1 MTDLQQIAE
10 RCQQGDREAFAL
22 LYTAMRE
29 PLRTLC
35 LSFVKNEAVA
45 DDLLHDAFLLI
56 FSKIGE
62 LKDTSCTEAWMKTV
76 MRRVALLYLR
86 KQHQQVPLSASP
98 ELTAFA
104 VENNAEPSLVLQ
116 DILAAVDDLPEGY
129 RRVFRMSVFEGMSH
143 QEIANLLHIEPHS
156 SSSQL
161 FHAKALLRRWLRP
174 LALLLLAI
182 VLPLSVYIWKQ
193 GDEKEISKIVETNK
207 QKLAAT
213 EKPNQEGGAKQE
225 TTAYS
230 FVRRVQTSSPSR
242 AIATPH
248 SDRSEN
254 FKSVACEFS
263 TETDTTTYVAPT
275 VSQDTTKAVPIPQ
288 PERPHRQI
296 PSAES
301 PRDVPPA
308 EMQRRTPTA
317 TTGGWNLAL
326 AYSGIKNS
334 KDMQLPYANA
344 ETNPAVYDS
353 IAHHHMPLTIGL
365 MLNRKLDRHWQVG
378 IGLRYQ
384 RMTSDMLSG
393 NTYVSLSQH
402 QKVQYLAIPVS
413 VSWCYPLGRRFSTY
427 LSASAAVNLPLR
439 STLESVYLMNGQPFD
454 PTTEHLHPGVQWS
467 TGLGLGLQYDLTHN
481 IGFFVEPILQYY
493 FRQSNDVK
501 TWNTEH
507 PLSFSLPLGLR
518 ITF

>member
-29 PLRTLC
+29 TLRTLC

-76 MRRVALLYLR
+76 TRRVALLYLR

-161 FHAKALLRRWLRP
+161 FHAKVLLRRWLRP
-174 LALLLLAI
+174 LALLLLA
-182 VLPLSVYIWKQ
+182 VALPLGMYIWKQ
-193 GDEKEISKIVETNK
+193 DNEKEISKTVETDK
-207 QKLAAT
+207 PVEMDKPKLATT
-213 EKPNQEGGAKQE
+213 EKPNQEGWAKQE
-225 TTAYS
+225 TTLRPKVEELLAEAD
-230 FVRRVQTSSPSR
+230 T
-242 AIATPH
+242 AT
-248 SDRSEN
+248 N
-254 FKSVACEFS
+254 
-263 TETDTTTYVAPT
+263 VAPT

-288 PERPHRQI
+288 HERPRRQV
-296 PSAES
+296 STAES
-301 PRDVPPA
+301 PREVPPA
-308 EMQRRTPTA
+308 DMQRRTPTA
-317 TTGGWNLAL
+317 TVDGWNLAL
-326 AYSGIKNS
+326 AYSGIRNS

-365 MLNRKLDRHWQVG
+365 MLNRKLDSHWQLG

-393 NTYVSLSQH
+393 NTYISLSQH

-413 VSWCYPLGRRFSTY
+413 VSWYYPLGRRFSTY

-439 STLESVYLMNGQPFD
+439 STLESVYLMNGKEID
-454 PTTEHLHPGVQWS
+454 PTTERLHPDVQWS
-467 TGLGLGLQYDLTHN
+467 MGLGLGLQYDLTPN
-481 IGFFVEPILQYY
+481 IGFFVEPSLQYY
-493 FRQSNDVK
+493 FKRSSDVK
-501 TWNTEH
+501 TWNTEY
-507 PLSFSLPLGLR
+507 PLSFTLPLGLR

>member
-56 FSKIGE
+56 FSKFGE

-76 MRRVALLYLR
+76 TRRVALLYLR
-86 KQHQQVPLSASP
+86 QQHQQVPLSASP
-98 ELTAFA
+98 ELTTFA

-143 QEIANLLHIEPHS
+143 QEIANVLHIEPHS

-161 FHAKALLRRWLRP
+161 FHAKVLLRRWLRP
-174 LALLLLAI
+174 LALLLLA
-182 VLPLSVYIWKQ
+182 VALPLSVYIWKQ
-193 GDEKEISKIVETNK
+193 NDEKEISKIVETDK

-213 EKPNQEGGAKQE
+213 EKPNQESEAKQE
-225 TTAYS
+225 TTAYP
-230 FVRRVQTSSPSR
+230 FVRCVRTSSSSC
-242 AIATPH
+242 A
-248 SDRSEN
+248 N
-254 FKSVACEFS
+254 FESVACEFS

-288 PERPHRQI
+288 HERPRRQV
-296 PSAES
+296 STAES
-301 PRDVPPA
+301 PREVPPA
-308 EMQRRTPTA
+308 DMQRRTPTA
-317 TTGGWNLAL
+317 TADGWNLAL
-326 AYSGIKNS
+326 AYSGIRNS

-365 MLNRKLDRHWQVG
+365 MLNRKLDSHWQLG

-393 NTYVSLSQH
+393 NTYISLSQH

-413 VSWCYPLGRRFSTY
+413 VSWYYPLGRRFSTY

-439 STLESVYLMNGQPFD
+439 STLESVYLMNGKEID
-454 PTTEHLHPGVQWS
+454 PTTERLHPDVQWS
-467 TGLGLGLQYDLTHN
+467 MGLGLGLQYDLTPN
-481 IGFFVEPILQYY
+481 IGFFVEPSLQYY
-493 FRQSNDVK
+493 FKRSSDVQ

>member
-1 MTDLQQIAE
+1 MGLQQIAE

-98 ELTAFA
+98 ELTTFA

-161 FHAKALLRRWLRP
+161 FHAKVLLRRWLRP
-174 LALLLLAI
+174 LALLLLA
-182 VLPLSVYIWKQ
+182 VALPLSVYIWKQ
-193 GDEKEISKIVETNK
+193 NDEKEISKTVETDK
-207 QKLAAT
+207 QKLATT
-213 EKPNQEGGAKQE
+213 EKTNQECLAKQE
-225 TTAYS
+225 TTLRPKVEELLAEAD
-230 FVRRVQTSSPSR
+230 T
-242 AIATPH
+242 AT
-248 SDRSEN
+248 N
-254 FKSVACEFS
+254 
-263 TETDTTTYVAPT
+263 VAPT

-288 PERPHRQI
+288 HERPRRQV
-296 PSAES
+296 STAES
-301 PRDVPPA
+301 PREVPPA
-308 EMQRRTPTA
+308 DMQRRTPTA
-317 TTGGWNLAL
+317 TADGWNLAL
-326 AYSGIKNS
+326 AYSGIRNS

-365 MLNRKLDRHWQVG
+365 MLNRKLDSHWQLG

-393 NTYVSLSQH
+393 NTYISLSQH

-413 VSWCYPLGRRFSTY
+413 VSWYYPLGRRFSTY

-439 STLESVYLMNGQPFD
+439 STLESVYLMNGKEID
-454 PTTEHLHPGVQWS
+454 PTTERLHPDVQWS
-467 TGLGLGLQYDLTHN
+467 MGLGLGLQYDLTPN
-481 IGFFVEPILQYY
+481 IGFFVEPSLQYY
-493 FRQSNDVK
+493 FKRSSDVK

>member
-1 MTDLQQIAE
+1 MMELQQIAE

-161 FHAKALLRRWLRP
+161 FHAKVLLRRWLRP
-174 LALLLLAI
+174 LALLLLA
-182 VLPLSVYIWKQ
+182 VALPLSVYIWKQ
-193 GDEKEISKIVETNK
+193 NDEKEISKTVETDK
-207 QKLAAT
+207 QKLATT
-213 EKPNQEGGAKQE
+213 EKTNQECLAKQE
-225 TTAYS
+225 TTLRPKVEELLAEAD
-230 FVRRVQTSSPSR
+230 T
-242 AIATPH
+242 AT
-248 SDRSEN
+248 N
-254 FKSVACEFS
+254 
-263 TETDTTTYVAPT
+263 VAPT

-288 PERPHRQI
+288 HERPRRQV
-296 PSAES
+296 STAES
-301 PRDVPPA
+301 PREVPPA
-308 EMQRRTPTA
+308 DMQRRTPTA
-317 TTGGWNLAL
+317 TADGWNLAL
-326 AYSGIKNS
+326 AYSGIRNS

-413 VSWCYPLGRRFSTY
+413 VSWYYPLGRRFSTY

-439 STLESVYLMNGQPFD
+439 STLESVYLMNGKEID
-454 PTTEHLHPGVQWS
+454 PTTERLHPDVQWS
-467 TGLGLGLQYDLTHN
+467 MGLGLGLQYDLTPN
-481 IGFFVEPILQYY
+481 IGFFVEPSLQYY
-493 FRQSNDVK
+493 FKRSSDVK

>member
-1 MTDLQQIAE
+1 MMGLQQIAE

-98 ELTAFA
+98 ELTTFA

-161 FHAKALLRRWLRP
+161 FHAKVLLRRWLRP
-174 LALLLLAI
+174 LALLLLA
-182 VLPLSVYIWKQ
+182 VALPLSVYIWKQ
-193 GDEKEISKIVETNK
+193 NDEKEISKTVETDK
-207 QKLAAT
+207 QKLATT
-213 EKPNQEGGAKQE
+213 EKTNQECLAKQE
-225 TTAYS
+225 TTLRPKVEELLAEAD
-230 FVRRVQTSSPSR
+230 T
-242 AIATPH
+242 AT
-248 SDRSEN
+248 N
-254 FKSVACEFS
+254 
-263 TETDTTTYVAPT
+263 VAPT

-288 PERPHRQI
+288 HERPRRQV
-296 PSAES
+296 STAES
-301 PRDVPPA
+301 PREVPPA

-326 AYSGIKNS
+326 AYSGFRNS
-334 KDMQLPYANA
+334 KDMQLPYANS

-365 MLNRKLDRHWQVG
+365 MLNRKLDSHWQLG

-393 NTYVSLSQH
+393 NTYISLSQH

-413 VSWCYPLGRRFSTY
+413 VSWYYLLGRRFSTY

-439 STLESVYLMNGQPFD
+439 STLESVYLMNGKEID
-454 PTTEHLHPGVQWS
+454 PTTEHIHPGVQWS
-467 TGLGLGLQYDLTHN
+467 TGLGLGLQYDLTPN
-481 IGFFVEPILQYY
+481 IGFFVEPSLQYY
-493 FRQSNDVK
+493 FKRSSDVK

>member
-10 RCQQGDREAFAL
+10 RCQQGDREAFAQ

-161 FHAKALLRRWLRP
+161 FHAKVLLRRWLRP
-174 LALLLLAI
+174 LALLLLA
-182 VLPLSVYIWKQ
+182 VALPLSVYIWKQ
-193 GDEKEISKIVETNK
+193 NDEKEISKTVETDK
-207 QKLAAT
+207 QKLATT
-213 EKPNQEGGAKQE
+213 EKTNQECLAKQE
-225 TTAYS
+225 TTLRPKVEELLAEAD
-230 FVRRVQTSSPSR
+230 T
-242 AIATPH
+242 AT
-248 SDRSEN
+248 N
-254 FKSVACEFS
+254 
-263 TETDTTTYVAPT
+263 VAPT

-288 PERPHRQI
+288 HERPRRQV
-296 PSAES
+296 STAES
-301 PRDVPPA
+301 PREVPPA
-308 EMQRRTPTA
+308 DMQRRTPTA
-317 TTGGWNLAL
+317 TADGWNLAL
-326 AYSGIKNS
+326 AYSGIRNS

-365 MLNRKLDRHWQVG
+365 MLNRKLDSHWQLG

-393 NTYVSLSQH
+393 NTYISLSQH

-413 VSWCYPLGRRFSTY
+413 VSWYYPLGRRFSTY

-439 STLESVYLMNGQPFD
+439 STLESVYLMNGKEID
-454 PTTEHLHPGVQWS
+454 PTTERLHPDVQWS
-467 TGLGLGLQYDLTHN
+467 MGLGLGLQYDLTPN
-481 IGFFVEPILQYY
+481 IGFFVEPSLQYY
-493 FRQSNDVK
+493 FKRSSDVK

>member
-35 LSFVKNEAVA
+35 LSFVKNETVA

-56 FSKIGE
+56 FSKIVE

-76 MRRVALLYLR
+76 TRRVALLYLR

-161 FHAKALLRRWLRP
+161 FHAKVLLRRWLRP

-182 VLPLSVYIWKQ
+182 ALPLGMYIWMQ
-193 GDEKEISKIVETNK
+193 DDEKEISKTVETDK
-207 QKLAAT
+207 QKLATT
-213 EKPNQEGGAKQE
+213 EKTNQESVAKQE
-225 TTAYS
+225 TTAYPL
-230 FVRRVQTSSPSR
+230 VRRVRISSPSR
-242 AIATPH
+242 AN
-248 SDRSEN
+248 SQ
-254 FKSVACEFS
+254 SVTCELLA
-263 TETDTTTYVAPT
+263 EADTTTYVAPI
-275 VSQDTTKAVPIPQ
+275 VSQDTTKTIPVPQ
-288 PERPHRQI
+288 SERPRRQV

-301 PRDVPPA
+301 PREVPLT
-308 EMQRRTPTA
+308 ENSA
-317 TTGGWNLAL
+317 TSTGWNLAL
-326 AYSGIKNS
+326 AYSGIRNS

-353 IAHHHMPLTIGL
+353 IADHHMPLTIGL

-413 VSWCYPLGRRFSTY
+413 VSWYYPLGRRFSTY

-439 STLESVYLMNGQPFD
+439 STLESVYLMNGKEID
-454 PTTEHLHPGVQWS
+454 PTTECLYPGVQWS
-467 TGLGLGLQYDLTHN
+467 TGLGLGLQYDLTPN
-481 IGFFVEPILQYY
+481 IGFFVEPSLQYY
-493 FRQSNDVK
+493 FKRSSDVK

>member
-29 PLRTLC
+29 TLRTLC

-76 MRRVALLYLR
+76 TRRVALLYLR

-161 FHAKALLRRWLRP
+161 FHAKVLLRRWLRP
-174 LALLLLAI
+174 LALLLLA
-182 VLPLSVYIWKQ
+182 VALPLGMYIWKQ
-193 GDEKEISKIVETNK
+193 DNEKEISKTVETDK
-207 QKLAAT
+207 PVEMDKPKLATT
-213 EKPNQEGGAKQE
+213 EKPNQEGWAKQE
-225 TTAYS
+225 TTLRPKVEELLAE
-230 FVRRVQTSSPSR
+230 
-242 AIATPH
+242 A
-248 SDRSEN
+248 
-254 FKSVACEFS
+254 
-263 TETDTTTYVAPT
+263 DTATYVAPT

-288 PERPHRQI
+288 HERPRRQV
-296 PSAES
+296 STADS
-301 PRDVPPA
+301 PREVPPA
-308 EMQRRTPTA
+308 DMQRRTPTA
-317 TTGGWNLAL
+317 TVDGWNLAL
-326 AYSGIKNS
+326 AYSGIRNS

-365 MLNRKLDRHWQVG
+365 MLNRKLDSHWQLG

-393 NTYVSLSQH
+393 NTYISLSQH

-413 VSWCYPLGRRFSTY
+413 VSWYYPLGRRFSTY

-439 STLESVYLMNGQPFD
+439 STLESVYLMNGKEID
-454 PTTEHLHPGVQWS
+454 PTTERLHPDVQWS
-467 TGLGLGLQYDLTHN
+467 MGLGLGLQYDLTPN
-481 IGFFVEPILQYY
+481 IGFFVEPSLQYY
-493 FRQSNDVK
+493 FKRSSDVK
-501 TWNTEH
+501 TWNTEY
-507 PLSFSLPLGLR
+507 PLSFTLPLGLR

>member
-161 FHAKALLRRWLRP
+161 FHAKVLLRRWLRP

-193 GDEKEISKIVETNK
+193 DGEKEISKIVETDK

-213 EKPNQEGGAKQE
+213 EKPNQESEAKQE
-225 TTAYS
+225 TTAYP
-230 FVRRVQTSSPSR
+230 FVRCVRTSSSSC
-242 AIATPH
+242 A
-248 SDRSEN
+248 N
-254 FKSVACEFS
+254 FESVACEFS

-275 VSQDTTKAVPIPQ
+275 VSQDTTKAVPVPQ
-288 PERPHRQI
+288 PERPRRQI

-326 AYSGIKNS
+326 AYSGIRNS

-344 ETNPAVYDS
+344 ETNPVVYDS

-402 QKVQYLAIPVS
+402 QKVQYLVIPVS
-413 VSWCYPLGRRFSTY
+413 VSWYYPIGCRFSTY
-427 LSASAAVNLPLR
+427 LSASTAVNLPLR
-439 STLESVYLMNGQPFD
+439 STLESVYLMNGQSFD

-467 TGLGLGLQYDLTHN
+467 TGLGLGLQYDLTPN
-481 IGFFVEPILQYY
+481 IGFFVEPSLQYY
-493 FRQSNDVK
+493 FKQSSDVK

-507 PLSFSLPLGLR
+507 PLSFNLPLGLR

>member
-1 MTDLQQIAE
+1 MGLQQIAE

-76 MRRVALLYLR
+76 TRRVALLYLR
-86 KQHQQVPLSASP
+86 QQHQQVPLSASP
-98 ELTAFA
+98 ELTTFA

-161 FHAKALLRRWLRP
+161 FHAKVLLRRWLRP
-174 LALLLLAI
+174 LALLLLA
-182 VLPLSVYIWKQ
+182 VALPLSVYIWKQ
-193 GDEKEISKIVETNK
+193 NDEKEISKTVETDK
-207 QKLAAT
+207 QKLATT
-213 EKPNQEGGAKQE
+213 EKTNQECLAKQE
-225 TTAYS
+225 TTLRPKVEELLAEAD
-230 FVRRVQTSSPSR
+230 T
-242 AIATPH
+242 AT
-248 SDRSEN
+248 N
-254 FKSVACEFS
+254 
-263 TETDTTTYVAPT
+263 VAPT

-288 PERPHRQI
+288 HERPRRQV
-296 PSAES
+296 STAES
-301 PRDVPPA
+301 PREVPPA
-308 EMQRRTPTA
+308 DMQRRTPTA

-326 AYSGIKNS
+326 AYSGFRNS
-334 KDMQLPYANA
+334 KDMQLPYANS

-393 NTYVSLSQH
+393 NTYISLSQH

-413 VSWCYPLGRRFSTY
+413 VSWYYPLGRRFSTY

-439 STLESVYLMNGQPFD
+439 STLESVYLMNGKEID
-454 PTTEHLHPGVQWS
+454 PTTERLHPDVQWS
-467 TGLGLGLQYDLTHN
+467 MGLGLGLQYDLTPN
-481 IGFFVEPILQYY
+481 IGFFVEPSLQYY
-493 FRQSNDVK
+493 FKRSSDVK

>member
-1 MTDLQQIAE
+1 MMELQQIAE

-62 LKDTSCTEAWMKTV
+62 LKDTSCTEAWMNTV
-76 MRRVALLYLR
+76 TRRVALLYLR
-86 KQHQQVPLSASP
+86 QQKQQGHLPLTEATTIAAPLAADRLMQS
-98 ELTAFA
+98 EILTAIDA
-104 VENNAEPSLVLQ
+104 
-116 DILAAVDDLPEGY
+116 LPEGY
-129 RRVFRMSVFEGMSH
+129 QRVFRMSVLEGMSH

-174 LALLLLAI
+174 LALLLLA
-182 VLPLSVYIWKQ
+182 VALPLGVYILKQ
-193 GDEKEISKIVETNK
+193 DDEKEISKTVETDK
-207 QKLAAT
+207 QKHAT
-213 EKPNQEGGAKQE
+213 MEKSNQEGLAKQE

-230 FVRRVQTSSPSR
+230 FVRRVRTSSPSR

-254 FKSVACEFS
+254 FESVACEFS
-263 TETDTTTYVAPT
+263 TETDTTTCVALT
-275 VSQDTTKAVPIPQ
+275 VSQDTTKAVPVLQ
-288 PERPHRQI
+288 PERPHRQV

-301 PRDVPPA
+301 PREVPLTENPA
-308 EMQRRTPTA
+308 TSN
-317 TTGGWNLAL
+317 GWNLAL
-326 AYSGIKNS
+326 AYSGIRNS

-344 ETNPAVYDS
+344 ETNPGVYDS

-402 QKVQYLAIPVS
+402 QKVQYLVIPVS
-413 VSWCYPLGRRFSTY
+413 VSWYYPIGCRFSTY

-439 STLESVYLMNGQPFD
+439 STLESVYLMNGQSFD

-467 TGLGLGLQYDLTHN
+467 TGLGLGLQYDLTPN
-481 IGFFVEPILQYY
+481 IGFFVEPSLQYY
-493 FRQSNDVK
+493 FKQSSDVK

>member
-10 RCQQGDREAFAL
+10 RCQQGDREAFAQ

-86 KQHQQVPLSASP
+86 QQHQQVPLSASP

-161 FHAKALLRRWLRP
+161 FHAKVLLRRWLRP
-174 LALLLLAI
+174 LALLLLA
-182 VLPLSVYIWKQ
+182 VALPLSVYIWKQ
-193 GDEKEISKIVETNK
+193 NDEKEISKTVETDK
-207 QKLAAT
+207 QKLATT
-213 EKPNQEGGAKQE
+213 EKTNQECLAKQE
-225 TTAYS
+225 TTLRPKVEELLAEAD
-230 FVRRVQTSSPSR
+230 T
-242 AIATPH
+242 AT
-248 SDRSEN
+248 N
-254 FKSVACEFS
+254 
-263 TETDTTTYVAPT
+263 VAPT

-288 PERPHRQI
+288 HERPRRQV
-296 PSAES
+296 STAES
-301 PRDVPPA
+301 PREVPPA
-308 EMQRRTPTA
+308 DMQRRTPTA
-317 TTGGWNLAL
+317 TADGWNLAL
-326 AYSGIKNS
+326 AYSGIRNS

-365 MLNRKLDRHWQVG
+365 MLNRKLDSHWQLG

-393 NTYVSLSQH
+393 NTYISLSQH

-413 VSWCYPLGRRFSTY
+413 VSWYYPLGRRFSTY

-439 STLESVYLMNGQPFD
+439 STLESVYLMNGKEID
-454 PTTEHLHPGVQWS
+454 PTTERLHPDVQWS
-467 TGLGLGLQYDLTHN
+467 TGLGLGLQYDLTPN
-481 IGFFVEPILQYY
+481 IGFFVEPSLQYY
-493 FRQSNDVK
+493 FKRSSDVK

>member
-1 MTDLQQIAE
+1 MMGLQQIAE

-76 MRRVALLYLR
+76 TRRVALLYLR
-86 KQHQQVPLSASP
+86 QQHQQVPLSASP
-98 ELTAFA
+98 ELTTFA

-161 FHAKALLRRWLRP
+161 FHAKVLLRRWLRP
-174 LALLLLAI
+174 LALLLLA
-182 VLPLSVYIWKQ
+182 VALPLSVYIWKQ
-193 GDEKEISKIVETNK
+193 NDEKEIIKTVETDK
-207 QKLAAT
+207 QKLATT
-213 EKPNQEGGAKQE
+213 EKTNQECLAKQE
-225 TTAYS
+225 TTLRPKVEELLAEAD
-230 FVRRVQTSSPSR
+230 T
-242 AIATPH
+242 AT
-248 SDRSEN
+248 N
-254 FKSVACEFS
+254 
-263 TETDTTTYVAPT
+263 VAPT

-288 PERPHRQI
+288 HERPRRQV
-296 PSAES
+296 STAES
-301 PRDVPPA
+301 PREVPPA
-308 EMQRRTPTA
+308 DMQRRTPTA
-317 TTGGWNLAL
+317 TADGWNLAL
-326 AYSGIKNS
+326 AYSGIRNS

-365 MLNRKLDRHWQVG
+365 MLNRKLDSHWQLG

-413 VSWCYPLGRRFSTY
+413 VSWYYPLGRRFSTY

-439 STLESVYLMNGQPFD
+439 STLESVYLMNGKEID
-454 PTTEHLHPGVQWS
+454 PTTERLHPDVQWS
-467 TGLGLGLQYDLTHN
+467 MGLGLGLQYDLTPN
-481 IGFFVEPILQYY
+481 IGFFVEPNLQYY
-493 FRQSNDVK
+493 FKRSSDVK

>member
-1 MTDLQQIAE
+1 MMGLQQIAE

-104 VENNAEPSLVLQ
+104 VENNAEPNLALQ
-116 DILAAVDDLPEGY
+116 DVLAAVDDLPEGY
-129 RRVFRMSVFEGMSH
+129 RRVFRLSVFEGMSH

-161 FHAKALLRRWLRP
+161 FHAKVLLRRWLRP
-174 LALLLLAI
+174 LALLLLA
-182 VLPLSVYIWKQ
+182 VALPLSVYIWKQ
-193 GDEKEISKIVETNK
+193 NDEKEISKTVETDK
-207 QKLAAT
+207 QKLATT
-213 EKPNQEGGAKQE
+213 EKTNQECLAKQE
-225 TTAYS
+225 TTLRPKVEELLAEAD
-230 FVRRVQTSSPSR
+230 T
-242 AIATPH
+242 AT
-248 SDRSEN
+248 N
-254 FKSVACEFS
+254 
-263 TETDTTTYVAPT
+263 VAPT

-288 PERPHRQI
+288 HERPRRQV
-296 PSAES
+296 STAES
-301 PRDVPPA
+301 PREVPPA
-308 EMQRRTPTA
+308 DMQRRTPTA
-317 TTGGWNLAL
+317 TADGWNLAL
-326 AYSGIKNS
+326 AYSGIRNS

-365 MLNRKLDRHWQVG
+365 MLNRKLDSHWQLG

-413 VSWCYPLGRRFSTY
+413 VSWYYSLGRRFSTY

-439 STLESVYLMNGQPFD
+439 STLESVYLMNGKEID
-454 PTTEHLHPGVQWS
+454 PTTEHIHPGVQWS
-467 TGLGLGLQYDLTHN
+467 TGLGLGLQYDLTPN
-481 IGFFVEPILQYY
+481 IGFFVEPSLQYY
-493 FRQSNDVK
+493 FKRSSDVK

>member
-1 MTDLQQIAE
+1 MMGLQQIAE

-104 VENNAEPSLVLQ
+104 VENNAEPNLALQ
-116 DILAAVDDLPEGY
+116 DVLAAVDDLPEGY

-161 FHAKALLRRWLRP
+161 FHAKVLLRRWLRP
-174 LALLLLAI
+174 LALLLLA
-182 VLPLSVYIWKQ
+182 VALPLSVYIWKQ
-193 GDEKEISKIVETNK
+193 NDEKEISKTVETDK
-207 QKLAAT
+207 QKLATT
-213 EKPNQEGGAKQE
+213 EKTNQECLAKQE
-225 TTAYS
+225 TTLRPKVEELLAEAD
-230 FVRRVQTSSPSR
+230 T
-242 AIATPH
+242 AT
-248 SDRSEN
+248 N
-254 FKSVACEFS
+254 
-263 TETDTTTYVAPT
+263 VAPT
-275 VSQDTTKAVPIPQ
+275 VSQDTTKAVLIPQ
-288 PERPHRQI
+288 HERPRRQV
-296 PSAES
+296 STAES
-301 PRDVPPA
+301 PREVPPA
-308 EMQRRTPTA
+308 DMQRRTPTA
-317 TTGGWNLAL
+317 TADGWNLAL
-326 AYSGIKNS
+326 AYSGIRNS

-353 IAHHHMPLTIGL
+353 IAHHNMPLTIGL
-365 MLNRKLDRHWQVG
+365 MLNRKLDSHWQLG

-413 VSWCYPLGRRFSTY
+413 VSWYYPLGRRFSTY

-439 STLESVYLMNGQPFD
+439 STLESVYLMNGKEID
-454 PTTEHLHPGVQWS
+454 PTTERLHPDVQWS
-467 TGLGLGLQYDLTHN
+467 MGLGLGLQYDLTPN
-481 IGFFVEPILQYY
+481 IGFFVEPSLQYY
-493 FRQSNDVK
+493 FKRSSDVK

>member
-76 MRRVALLYLR
+76 TRRVALLYLR

-98 ELTAFA
+98 ELTTFA

-161 FHAKALLRRWLRP
+161 FHAKVLLRRWLRP
-174 LALLLLAI
+174 LALLLLA
-182 VLPLSVYIWKQ
+182 VALPLSVYIWKQ
-193 GDEKEISKIVETNK
+193 NDEKEISKTVETDK
-207 QKLAAT
+207 QKLATT
-213 EKPNQEGGAKQE
+213 EKTNQECLAKQE
-225 TTAYS
+225 TTLRPKVEELLAEAD
-230 FVRRVQTSSPSR
+230 T
-242 AIATPH
+242 AT
-248 SDRSEN
+248 N
-254 FKSVACEFS
+254 
-263 TETDTTTYVAPT
+263 VAPT

-288 PERPHRQI
+288 HERPRRQV
-296 PSAES
+296 STAES
-301 PRDVPPA
+301 PREVPPA
-308 EMQRRTPTA
+308 DMQRRTPTA
-317 TTGGWNLAL
+317 TADGWNLAL
-326 AYSGIKNS
+326 AYSGIRNS

-365 MLNRKLDRHWQVG
+365 MLNRKLDSHWQLG

-393 NTYVSLSQH
+393 NTYISLSQH

-413 VSWCYPLGRRFSTY
+413 VSWYYPLGRRFSTY

-439 STLESVYLMNGQPFD
+439 STLESVYLMNGKEID
-454 PTTEHLHPGVQWS
+454 PTTERLHPDVQWS
-467 TGLGLGLQYDLTHN
+467 MGLGLGLQYDLTPN
-481 IGFFVEPILQYY
+481 IGFFVEPSLQYY
-493 FRQSNDVK
+493 FKRSSDVK

>member
-1 MTDLQQIAE
+1 MMGLQQIAE

-56 FSKIGE
+56 FSKFGE

-98 ELTAFA
+98 ELTTFA

-116 DILAAVDDLPEGY
+116 DVLAAVDDLPEGY

-161 FHAKALLRRWLRP
+161 FHAKVLLRRWLRP
-174 LALLLLAI
+174 LALLLLA
-182 VLPLSVYIWKQ
+182 VALPLSVYIWKQ
-193 GDEKEISKIVETNK
+193 NDEKEISKTVETDK
-207 QKLAAT
+207 QKLATT
-213 EKPNQEGGAKQE
+213 EKTNQECLAKQE
-225 TTAYS
+225 TTLRPKVEELLAEAD
-230 FVRRVQTSSPSR
+230 T
-242 AIATPH
+242 AT
-248 SDRSEN
+248 N
-254 FKSVACEFS
+254 
-263 TETDTTTYVAPT
+263 VAPT

-288 PERPHRQI
+288 HERPRRQV
-296 PSAES
+296 STAES
-301 PRDVPPA
+301 PREVPPA
-308 EMQRRTPTA
+308 DMQRRTPTA
-317 TTGGWNLAL
+317 TADGWNLAL
-326 AYSGIKNS
+326 AYSGIRNS

-365 MLNRKLDRHWQVG
+365 MLNRKLDSHWQLG

-393 NTYVSLSQH
+393 NTYISLSQH

-413 VSWCYPLGRRFSTY
+413 VSWYYPLGRRFSTY

-439 STLESVYLMNGQPFD
+439 STLESVYLMNGKEID
-454 PTTEHLHPGVQWS
+454 PTTERLHPDVQWS
-467 TGLGLGLQYDLTHN
+467 MGLGLGLQYDLTPN
-481 IGFFVEPILQYY
+481 IGFFVEPSLQYY
-493 FRQSNDVK
+493 FKRSSDVK

>member
-1 MTDLQQIAE
+1 MGLQQIAE
-10 RCQQGDREAFAL
+10 RCQQGDREAFAQ

-98 ELTAFA
+98 ELTTFA
-104 VENNAEPSLVLQ
+104 VENNAEPNLALQ
-116 DILAAVDDLPEGY
+116 DVLAAVDDLPEGY

-161 FHAKALLRRWLRP
+161 FHAKVLLRRWLRP
-174 LALLLLAI
+174 LALLLLA
-182 VLPLSVYIWKQ
+182 VALPLSVYIWKQ
-193 GDEKEISKIVETNK
+193 NDEKEISKTVETDK
-207 QKLAAT
+207 QKLATT
-213 EKPNQEGGAKQE
+213 EKTNQECLAKQE
-225 TTAYS
+225 TTLRPKVEELLAEAD
-230 FVRRVQTSSPSR
+230 T
-242 AIATPH
+242 AT
-248 SDRSEN
+248 N
-254 FKSVACEFS
+254 
-263 TETDTTTYVAPT
+263 VAPT

-288 PERPHRQI
+288 HERPRRQV
-296 PSAES
+296 STAES
-301 PRDVPPA
+301 PREVPPA
-308 EMQRRTPTA
+308 DMQRRTPTA
-317 TTGGWNLAL
+317 TADGWNLAL
-326 AYSGIKNS
+326 AYSGIRNS

-365 MLNRKLDRHWQVG
+365 MLNRKLDSHWQLG

-393 NTYVSLSQH
+393 NTYISLSQH

-413 VSWCYPLGRRFSTY
+413 VSWYYPLGRRFSTY

-439 STLESVYLMNGQPFD
+439 STLESVYLMNGKEID
-454 PTTEHLHPGVQWS
+454 PTTERLHPDVQWS
-467 TGLGLGLQYDLTHN
+467 MGLGLGLQYDLTPN
-481 IGFFVEPILQYY
+481 IGFFVEPSLQYY
-493 FRQSNDVK
+493 FKRSSDVK

>member
-1 MTDLQQIAE
+1 MMGLQQIAE
-10 RCQQGDREAFAL
+10 RCQQGDREAFAQ

-98 ELTAFA
+98 ELTTFA
-104 VENNAEPSLVLQ
+104 VENNAEPNLALQ
-116 DILAAVDDLPEGY
+116 DVLAAVDDLPEGY

-161 FHAKALLRRWLRP
+161 FHAKVLLRRWLRP
-174 LALLLLAI
+174 LALLLLA
-182 VLPLSVYIWKQ
+182 VALPLSVYIWKQ
-193 GDEKEISKIVETNK
+193 NDEKEISKTVETDK
-207 QKLAAT
+207 QKLATT
-213 EKPNQEGGAKQE
+213 EKTNQECLAKQE
-225 TTAYS
+225 TTLRPKVEELLAEAD
-230 FVRRVQTSSPSR
+230 T
-242 AIATPH
+242 AT
-248 SDRSEN
+248 N
-254 FKSVACEFS
+254 
-263 TETDTTTYVAPT
+263 VAPT

-288 PERPHRQI
+288 HERPRRQV
-296 PSAES
+296 STAES
-301 PRDVPPA
+301 PREVPPA
-308 EMQRRTPTA
+308 DMQRRTPTA
-317 TTGGWNLAL
+317 TADGWNLAL
-326 AYSGIKNS
+326 AYSGIRNS

-365 MLNRKLDRHWQVG
+365 MLNRKLDSHWQLG

-393 NTYVSLSQH
+393 NTYISLSQH

-413 VSWCYPLGRRFSTY
+413 VSWYYPLGRRFSTY

-439 STLESVYLMNGQPFD
+439 STLESVYLMNGKEID
-454 PTTEHLHPGVQWS
+454 PTTERLHPDVQWS
-467 TGLGLGLQYDLTHN
+467 MGLGLGLQYDLTPN
-481 IGFFVEPILQYY
+481 IGFFVEPSLQYY
-493 FRQSNDVK
+493 FKRSSDVK

>member
-1 MTDLQQIAE
+1 MGLQQIAE

-161 FHAKALLRRWLRP
+161 FHAKVLLRRWLRP
-174 LALLLLAI
+174 LALLLLA
-182 VLPLSVYIWKQ
+182 VALPLSVYIWKQ
-193 GDEKEISKIVETNK
+193 NDEKEISKTVETDK
-207 QKLAAT
+207 QKLATT
-213 EKPNQEGGAKQE
+213 EKTNQECLAKQE
-225 TTAYS
+225 TTLRPKVEELLAEAD
-230 FVRRVQTSSPSR
+230 T
-242 AIATPH
+242 AT
-248 SDRSEN
+248 N
-254 FKSVACEFS
+254 
-263 TETDTTTYVAPT
+263 VAPT

-288 PERPHRQI
+288 HERPRRQV
-296 PSAES
+296 STAES
-301 PRDVPPA
+301 PREVPPA
-308 EMQRRTPTA
+308 DMQRRTPTA
-317 TTGGWNLAL
+317 TADGWNLAL
-326 AYSGIKNS
+326 AYSGIRNS

-365 MLNRKLDRHWQVG
+365 MLNRKLDSHWQLG

-393 NTYVSLSQH
+393 NTYISLSQH

-413 VSWCYPLGRRFSTY
+413 VSWYYPLGHRFNTY

-439 STLESVYLMNGQPFD
+439 STLESVYLMNGKEID
-454 PTTEHLHPGVQWS
+454 PTTERLHPDVQWS
-467 TGLGLGLQYDLTHN
+467 MGLGLGLQYDLTPN
-481 IGFFVEPILQYY
+481 IGFFVEPSLQYY
-493 FRQSNDVK
+493 FKWSSDVK

>member
-1 MTDLQQIAE
+1 MGLQQIAE

-98 ELTAFA
+98 ELTTFA

-161 FHAKALLRRWLRP
+161 FHAKVLLRRWLRP
-174 LALLLLAI
+174 LALLLLA
-182 VLPLSVYIWKQ
+182 VALPLSVYIWKQ
-193 GDEKEISKIVETNK
+193 NDEKEISKTVETDK
-207 QKLAAT
+207 QKLATT
-213 EKPNQEGGAKQE
+213 EKTNQECLAKQE
-225 TTAYS
+225 TTLRPKVEELLAEAD
-230 FVRRVQTSSPSR
+230 T
-242 AIATPH
+242 AT
-248 SDRSEN
+248 N
-254 FKSVACEFS
+254 
-263 TETDTTTYVAPT
+263 VAPT

-288 PERPHRQI
+288 HERPRRQV
-296 PSAES
+296 STAES
-301 PRDVPPA
+301 PREVPPA
-308 EMQRRTPTA
+308 DMQRRTPTA
-317 TTGGWNLAL
+317 TADGWNLAL
-326 AYSGIKNS
+326 AYSGIRNS

-365 MLNRKLDRHWQVG
+365 MLNRKLDSHWQLG

-393 NTYVSLSQH
+393 NTYISLSQH

-413 VSWCYPLGRRFSTY
+413 VSWYYSLGRRFSTY

-439 STLESVYLMNGQPFD
+439 STLESVYLMNGKEID
-454 PTTEHLHPGVQWS
+454 PTTEHIHPGVQWS
-467 TGLGLGLQYDLTHN
+467 TGLGLGLQYDLTPN
-481 IGFFVEPILQYY
+481 IGFFVEPSLQYY
-493 FRQSNDVK
+493 FKRSSDVK

>member
-1 MTDLQQIAE
+1 MMGLQQIAE

-56 FSKIGE
+56 FSKFGE

-76 MRRVALLYLR
+76 TRRVALLYLR
-86 KQHQQVPLSASP
+86 QQHQQVPLSASP
-98 ELTAFA
+98 ELTTFA

-161 FHAKALLRRWLRP
+161 FHAKVLLRRWLRP
-174 LALLLLAI
+174 LALLLLA
-182 VLPLSVYIWKQ
+182 VALPLSVYIWKQ
-193 GDEKEISKIVETNK
+193 NDEKEISKTVETDK
-207 QKLAAT
+207 QKLATT
-213 EKPNQEGGAKQE
+213 EKTNQECLAKQE
-225 TTAYS
+225 TTLRPKVEELLAEAD
-230 FVRRVQTSSPSR
+230 T
-242 AIATPH
+242 AT
-248 SDRSEN
+248 N
-254 FKSVACEFS
+254 
-263 TETDTTTYVAPT
+263 VAPT

-288 PERPHRQI
+288 HERPRRQV
-296 PSAES
+296 STAES
-301 PRDVPPA
+301 PREVPPA
-308 EMQRRTPTA
+308 DMQRRTPTA
-317 TTGGWNLAL
+317 TADGWNLAL
-326 AYSGIKNS
+326 AYSGIRNS

-365 MLNRKLDRHWQVG
+365 MLNRKLDSHWQLG

-393 NTYVSLSQH
+393 NTYISLSQH

-413 VSWCYPLGRRFSTY
+413 VSWYYPLGRRFSTY

-439 STLESVYLMNGQPFD
+439 STLESVYLMNGKEID
-454 PTTEHLHPGVQWS
+454 PTTERLHPDVQWS
-467 TGLGLGLQYDLTHN
+467 MGLGLGLQYDLTPN
-481 IGFFVEPILQYY
+481 IGFFVEPSLQYY
-493 FRQSNDVK
+493 FKRSSDVK

>member
-29 PLRTLC
+29 SLRAIC
-35 LSFVKNEAVA
+35 KSYVQDEAVT

-62 LKDTSCTEAWMKTV
+62 LKDTTRAEAWMKIV

-86 KQHQQVPLSASP
+86 QQKQQGHLPLTEATTIAAPLAADRLMQS
-98 ELTAFA
+98 EILTAIDA
-104 VENNAEPSLVLQ
+104 
-116 DILAAVDDLPEGY
+116 LPEGY
-129 RRVFRMSVFEGMSH
+129 QRVFRMSVLEGMSH
-143 QEIANLLHIEPHS
+143 QEIAYLLHIEPHS

-326 AYSGIKNS
+326 AYSGIRNS

>member
-29 PLRTLC
+29 PLRILC

-56 FSKIGE
+56 FSKFGE

-76 MRRVALLYLR
+76 TRRVALLYLR
-86 KQHQQVPLSASP
+86 QQHQQVPLSASP

-104 VENNAEPSLVLQ
+104 VENNAEPNLALQ
-116 DILAAVDDLPEGY
+116 DVLAAVDDLPEGY

-161 FHAKALLRRWLRP
+161 FHAKVLLRRWLRP
-174 LALLLLAI
+174 LALLLLA
-182 VLPLSVYIWKQ
+182 VALPLSVYIWKQ
-193 GDEKEISKIVETNK
+193 NDEKEISKTVETDK
-207 QKLAAT
+207 QKLATT
-213 EKPNQEGGAKQE
+213 EKTNQECLAKQE
-225 TTAYS
+225 TTLRPKVEELLAEAD
-230 FVRRVQTSSPSR
+230 T
-242 AIATPH
+242 AT
-248 SDRSEN
+248 N
-254 FKSVACEFS
+254 
-263 TETDTTTYVAPT
+263 VAPT

-288 PERPHRQI
+288 HERPRRQV
-296 PSAES
+296 STAES
-301 PRDVPPA
+301 PREVPPA
-308 EMQRRTPTA
+308 DMQRRTPTA
-317 TTGGWNLAL
+317 TADGWNLAL
-326 AYSGIKNS
+326 AYSGIRNS

-365 MLNRKLDRHWQVG
+365 MLNRKLDSHWQLG

-393 NTYVSLSQH
+393 NTYISLSQH

-413 VSWCYPLGRRFSTY
+413 VSWYYPLGRRFSTY

-439 STLESVYLMNGQPFD
+439 STLESVYLMNGQSFD

-467 TGLGLGLQYDLTHN
+467 TGLGLGLQYDLTPN
-481 IGFFVEPILQYY
+481 IGFFVEPSLQYY
-493 FRQSNDVK
+493 FKQSSDVK

>member
-1 MTDLQQIAE
+1 MMGLQQIAE

-56 FSKIGE
+56 FSKFGE

-76 MRRVALLYLR
+76 TRRVALLYLR
-86 KQHQQVPLSASP
+86 QQHQQVPLSASP
-98 ELTAFA
+98 ELTTFA
-104 VENNAEPSLVLQ
+104 VENNAEPNLALQ
-116 DILAAVDDLPEGY
+116 DVLAAVNDLPEGY

-161 FHAKALLRRWLRP
+161 FHAKVLLRRWLRP
-174 LALLLLAI
+174 LALLLLA
-182 VLPLSVYIWKQ
+182 VALPLSVYIWKQ
-193 GDEKEISKIVETNK
+193 NDEKEISKTVETDK
-207 QKLAAT
+207 QKLATT
-213 EKPNQEGGAKQE
+213 EKTNQECLAKQE
-225 TTAYS
+225 TTLRPKVEELLAEAD
-230 FVRRVQTSSPSR
+230 T
-242 AIATPH
+242 AT
-248 SDRSEN
+248 N
-254 FKSVACEFS
+254 
-263 TETDTTTYVAPT
+263 VAPT

-288 PERPHRQI
+288 HERPRRQV
-296 PSAES
+296 STAES
-301 PRDVPPA
+301 PREVPPA
-308 EMQRRTPTA
+308 DMQRRTPTA
-317 TTGGWNLAL
+317 TADGWNLAL
-326 AYSGIKNS
+326 AYSGIRNS

-365 MLNRKLDRHWQVG
+365 MLNRKLDSHWQLG

-393 NTYVSLSQH
+393 NTYISLSQH

-413 VSWCYPLGRRFSTY
+413 VSWYYPLGRRFSTY

-439 STLESVYLMNGQPFD
+439 STLESVYLMNGKEID
-454 PTTEHLHPGVQWS
+454 PTTERLHPDVQWS
-467 TGLGLGLQYDLTHN
+467 MGLGLGLQYDLTPN
-481 IGFFVEPILQYY
+481 IGFFVEPSLQYY
-493 FRQSNDVK
+493 FKRSSDVK

>member
-1 MTDLQQIAE
+1 MMGLQQIAE

-104 VENNAEPSLVLQ
+104 VENNAEPNLALQ
-116 DILAAVDDLPEGY
+116 DVLAAVDDLPEGY

-288 PERPHRQI
+288 HERPRRQV
-296 PSAES
+296 STAES
-301 PRDVPPA
+301 PREVPPA
-308 EMQRRTPTA
+308 DMQRRTPTA
-317 TTGGWNLAL
+317 TADGWNLAL
-326 AYSGIKNS
+326 AYSGIRNS

-365 MLNRKLDRHWQVG
+365 MLNRKLDSHWQLG

-413 VSWCYPLGRRFSTY
+413 VSWYYPLGRRFSTY

-439 STLESVYLMNGQPFD
+439 STLESVYLMNGKEID
-454 PTTEHLHPGVQWS
+454 PTTEHIHPGVQWS
-467 TGLGLGLQYDLTHN
+467 TGLGLGLQYDLTPN
-481 IGFFVEPILQYY
+481 IGFFVEPSLQYY
-493 FRQSNDVK
+493 FKRSSDVK

>member
-76 MRRVALLYLR
+76 TRRVALLYLR

-161 FHAKALLRRWLRP
+161 FHAKVLLRRWLRP
-174 LALLLLAI
+174 LALLLLA
-182 VLPLSVYIWKQ
+182 VALPLSVYIWKQ
-193 GDEKEISKIVETNK
+193 NDEKEISKIVETDK

-213 EKPNQEGGAKQE
+213 EKPNQESGAKQE
-225 TTAYS
+225 TTAYP
-230 FVRRVQTSSPSR
+230 FVRCVRTSSSSC
-242 AIATPH
+242 A
-248 SDRSEN
+248 N
-254 FKSVACEFS
+254 FESVACEFS

-275 VSQDTTKAVPIPQ
+275 VSQDTTKAVPVPQ
-288 PERPHRQI
+288 PERPRRQI

-326 AYSGIKNS
+326 AYSGIRNS

-344 ETNPAVYDS
+344 ETNPVVYDS

-402 QKVQYLAIPVS
+402 QKVQYLVIPVS
-413 VSWCYPLGRRFSTY
+413 VSWYYPIGCRFSTY
-427 LSASAAVNLPLR
+427 LSASTAVNLPLR
-439 STLESVYLMNGQPFD
+439 STLERVYLMNGQSFD

-467 TGLGLGLQYDLTHN
+467 TGLGLGLQYDLTPN
-481 IGFFVEPILQYY
+481 IGFFVEPSLQYY
-493 FRQSNDVK
+493 FKQSSDVK

>member
-1 MTDLQQIAE
+1 MMGLQQIAE

-56 FSKIGE
+56 FSKFGE

-76 MRRVALLYLR
+76 TRRVALLYLR
-86 KQHQQVPLSASP
+86 QQHQQVPLSASP
-98 ELTAFA
+98 ELTTFA

-116 DILAAVDDLPEGY
+116 DILAAVNDLPEGY

-161 FHAKALLRRWLRP
+161 FHAKVLLRRWLRP
-174 LALLLLAI
+174 LALLLLA
-182 VLPLSVYIWKQ
+182 VALPLSVYIWKQ
-193 GDEKEISKIVETNK
+193 NDEKEISKTVETDK
-207 QKLAAT
+207 QKLATT
-213 EKPNQEGGAKQE
+213 EKTNQECLAKQE
-225 TTAYS
+225 TTLRPKVEELLAEAD
-230 FVRRVQTSSPSR
+230 T
-242 AIATPH
+242 AT
-248 SDRSEN
+248 N
-254 FKSVACEFS
+254 
-263 TETDTTTYVAPT
+263 VAPT

-288 PERPHRQI
+288 HERPRRQV
-296 PSAES
+296 STAES
-301 PRDVPPA
+301 PREVPPA
-308 EMQRRTPTA
+308 DMQRRTPTA
-317 TTGGWNLAL
+317 TADGWNLAL
-326 AYSGIKNS
+326 AYSGIRNS

-365 MLNRKLDRHWQVG
+365 MLNRKLDSHWQLG

-393 NTYVSLSQH
+393 NTYISLSQH

-413 VSWCYPLGRRFSTY
+413 VSWYYPLGRRFSTY

-439 STLESVYLMNGQPFD
+439 STLESVYLMNGKEID
-454 PTTEHLHPGVQWS
+454 PTTERLHPDVQWS
-467 TGLGLGLQYDLTHN
+467 MGLGLGLQYDLTPN
-481 IGFFVEPILQYY
+481 IGFFVEPSLQYY
-493 FRQSNDVK
+493 FKRSSDVK

>member
-76 MRRVALLYLR
+76 TRRVALLYLR
-86 KQHQQVPLSASP
+86 QQKQQGHLPLTEATTIAAPLAADRLMQS
-98 ELTAFA
+98 EILTAIDA
-104 VENNAEPSLVLQ
+104 
-116 DILAAVDDLPEGY
+116 LPEGY
-129 RRVFRMSVFEGMSH
+129 QRVFRMSVLEGMSH

-174 LALLLLAI
+174 LALLLLA
-182 VLPLSVYIWKQ
+182 VALPLGVYILKQ
-193 GDEKEISKIVETNK
+193 DDEKEISKIVETDK

-213 EKPNQEGGAKQE
+213 EKPNQESGAKQE

-230 FVRRVQTSSPSR
+230 FVRRVRTSSPSR

-254 FKSVACEFS
+254 FESVACEFS
-263 TETDTTTYVAPT
+263 TETDTTTCVALT
-275 VSQDTTKAVPIPQ
+275 VSQDTTKAVPVLQ
-288 PERPHRQI
+288 PERPHRQV

-301 PRDVPPA
+301 PREVPLTENPA
-308 EMQRRTPTA
+308 TSN
-317 TTGGWNLAL
+317 GWNLAL
-326 AYSGIKNS
+326 AYSGIRNS

-344 ETNPAVYDS
+344 ETNPGVYDS

-402 QKVQYLAIPVS
+402 QKVQYLVIPVS
-413 VSWCYPLGRRFSTY
+413 VSWYYPIGCRFSTY
-427 LSASAAVNLPLR
+427 LSASTAVNLPLR
-439 STLESVYLMNGQPFD
+439 STLESVYLMNGQSFD

-467 TGLGLGLQYDLTHN
+467 TGLGLGLQYDLTPN
-481 IGFFVEPILQYY
+481 IGFFVEPSLQYY
-493 FRQSNDVK
+493 FKQSSDVK

>member
-1 MTDLQQIAE
+1 MGLQQIAE

-29 PLRTLC
+29 PLRILC

-56 FSKIGE
+56 FSKFGE

-76 MRRVALLYLR
+76 TRRVALLYLR
-86 KQHQQVPLSASP
+86 QQHQQVPLSASP

-104 VENNAEPSLVLQ
+104 VENNAEPNLALQ
-116 DILAAVDDLPEGY
+116 DVLAAVDDLPEGY

-161 FHAKALLRRWLRP
+161 FHAKSLLRRWLRP
-174 LALLLLAI
+174 LALLLLA
-182 VLPLSVYIWKQ
+182 VALPLSVYIWKQ
-193 GDEKEISKIVETNK
+193 NDEKEISKTVETDK
-207 QKLAAT
+207 QKLATT
-213 EKPNQEGGAKQE
+213 EKTNQECLAKQE
-225 TTAYS
+225 TTLRPKVEELLAEAD
-230 FVRRVQTSSPSR
+230 T
-242 AIATPH
+242 AT
-248 SDRSEN
+248 N
-254 FKSVACEFS
+254 
-263 TETDTTTYVAPT
+263 VAPT

-288 PERPHRQI
+288 HERPRRQV
-296 PSAES
+296 STAES
-301 PRDVPPA
+301 PREVPPA
-308 EMQRRTPTA
+308 DMQRRTPTA
-317 TTGGWNLAL
+317 TADGWNLAL
-326 AYSGIKNS
+326 AYSGIRNS

-365 MLNRKLDRHWQVG
+365 MLNRKLDSHWQLG

-393 NTYVSLSQH
+393 NTYISLSQH

-413 VSWCYPLGRRFSTY
+413 VSWYYPLGRRFSTY

-439 STLESVYLMNGQPFD
+439 STLESVYLMNGKEID
-454 PTTEHLHPGVQWS
+454 PTTERLHPDVQWS
-467 TGLGLGLQYDLTHN
+467 MGLGLGLQYDLTPN
-481 IGFFVEPILQYY
+481 IGFFVEPSLQYY
-493 FRQSNDVK
+493 FKRSSDVK

>member
-1 MTDLQQIAE
+1 MELQQIAE

-56 FSKIGE
+56 FSKFGE

-76 MRRVALLYLR
+76 TRRVALLYLR
-86 KQHQQVPLSASP
+86 QQHQQVPLSASP
-98 ELTAFA
+98 ELTTFA

-161 FHAKALLRRWLRP
+161 FHAKVLLRRWLRP
-174 LALLLLAI
+174 LALLLLA
-182 VLPLSVYIWKQ
+182 VALPLSVYIWKQ
-193 GDEKEISKIVETNK
+193 NDEKEISKTVETDK
-207 QKLAAT
+207 QKLATT
-213 EKPNQEGGAKQE
+213 EKTNQECLAKQE
-225 TTAYS
+225 TTLRPKVEELLAEAD
-230 FVRRVQTSSPSR
+230 T
-242 AIATPH
+242 AT
-248 SDRSEN
+248 N
-254 FKSVACEFS
+254 
-263 TETDTTTYVAPT
+263 VAPT

-288 PERPHRQI
+288 HERPRRQV
-296 PSAES
+296 STAES
-301 PRDVPPA
+301 PREVPPA
-308 EMQRRTPTA
+308 DMQRRTPTA
-317 TTGGWNLAL
+317 TADGWNLAL
-326 AYSGIKNS
+326 AYSGIRNS

-365 MLNRKLDRHWQVG
+365 MLNRKLDSHWQLG

-393 NTYVSLSQH
+393 NTYISLSQH

-413 VSWCYPLGRRFSTY
+413 VSWYYPLGRRFSTY

-439 STLESVYLMNGQPFD
+439 STLESVYLMNGKEID
-454 PTTEHLHPGVQWS
+454 PTTERLHPDVQWS
-467 TGLGLGLQYDLTHN
+467 MGLGLGLQYDLTPN
-481 IGFFVEPILQYY
+481 IGFFVEPSLQYY
-493 FRQSNDVK
+493 FKRSSDVK

>member
-1 MTDLQQIAE
+1 MMGLQQIAE

-76 MRRVALLYLR
+76 TRRVALLYLR
-86 KQHQQVPLSASP
+86 QQHQQVPLSASP
-98 ELTAFA
+98 ELTTFA

-161 FHAKALLRRWLRP
+161 FHAKSLLRRWLRP
-174 LALLLLAI
+174 LALLLLA
-182 VLPLSVYIWKQ
+182 VALPLSVYIWKQ
-193 GDEKEISKIVETNK
+193 NDEKEISKTVETDK
-207 QKLAAT
+207 QKLATT
-213 EKPNQEGGAKQE
+213 EKTNQECLAKQE
-225 TTAYS
+225 TTLRPKVEELLAEAD
-230 FVRRVQTSSPSR
+230 T
-242 AIATPH
+242 AT
-248 SDRSEN
+248 N
-254 FKSVACEFS
+254 
-263 TETDTTTYVAPT
+263 VAPT

-288 PERPHRQI
+288 HERPRRQV
-296 PSAES
+296 STAES
-301 PRDVPPA
+301 PREVPPA
-308 EMQRRTPTA
+308 DMQRRTPTA
-317 TTGGWNLAL
+317 TADGWNLAL
-326 AYSGIKNS
+326 AYSGIRNS

-365 MLNRKLDRHWQVG
+365 MLNRKLDSHWQLG

-393 NTYVSLSQH
+393 NTYISLSQH

-413 VSWCYPLGRRFSTY
+413 VSWYYPLGRRFSTY

-439 STLESVYLMNGQPFD
+439 STLESVYLMNGKEID
-454 PTTEHLHPGVQWS
+454 PTTERLHPDVQWS
-467 TGLGLGLQYDLTHN
+467 MGLGLGLQYDLTPN
-481 IGFFVEPILQYY
+481 IGFFVEPSLQYY
-493 FRQSNDVK
+493 FKRSSDVK

>member
-1 MTDLQQIAE
+1 MMGLQQIAE
-10 RCQQGDREAFAL
+10 RCQQGDREAFAQ

-56 FSKIGE
+56 FSKFGE

-76 MRRVALLYLR
+76 TRRVALLYLR
-86 KQHQQVPLSASP
+86 QQHQQVPLSASP

-161 FHAKALLRRWLRP
+161 FHAKVLLRRWLRP
-174 LALLLLAI
+174 LALLLLA
-182 VLPLSVYIWKQ
+182 VALPLSVYIWKQ
-193 GDEKEISKIVETNK
+193 NDEKEISKTVETDK
-207 QKLAAT
+207 QKLATT
-213 EKPNQEGGAKQE
+213 EKTNQECLAKQE
-225 TTAYS
+225 TTLRPKVEELLAEAD
-230 FVRRVQTSSPSR
+230 T
-242 AIATPH
+242 AT
-248 SDRSEN
+248 N
-254 FKSVACEFS
+254 
-263 TETDTTTYVAPT
+263 VAPT

-288 PERPHRQI
+288 HERPRRQV
-296 PSAES
+296 STAES
-301 PRDVPPA
+301 PREVPPA

-326 AYSGIKNS
+326 AYSGFRNS
-334 KDMQLPYANA
+334 KDMQLPYANS

-365 MLNRKLDRHWQVG
+365 MLNRKLDRHWQLG

-393 NTYVSLSQH
+393 NTYISLSQH

-413 VSWCYPLGRRFSTY
+413 VSWYYPLGRRFSTY

-439 STLESVYLMNGQPFD
+439 STLESVYLMNGKEID
-454 PTTEHLHPGVQWS
+454 PTTERLHPDVQWS
-467 TGLGLGLQYDLTHN
+467 MGLGLGLQYDLTPN
-481 IGFFVEPILQYY
+481 IGFFVEPSLQYY
-493 FRQSNDVK
+493 FKRSSDVK

>member
-1 MTDLQQIAE
+1 MMGLQQIAE

-76 MRRVALLYLR
+76 TRRVALLYLR

-98 ELTAFA
+98 ELTTFA

-161 FHAKALLRRWLRP
+161 FHAKVLLRRWLRP
-174 LALLLLAI
+174 LALLLLA
-182 VLPLSVYIWKQ
+182 VALPLSVYIWKQ
-193 GDEKEISKIVETNK
+193 NDEKEISKTVETDK
-207 QKLAAT
+207 QKLATT
-213 EKPNQEGGAKQE
+213 EKTNQECLAKQE
-225 TTAYS
+225 TTLRPKVEELLAEAD
-230 FVRRVQTSSPSR
+230 T
-242 AIATPH
+242 AT
-248 SDRSEN
+248 N
-254 FKSVACEFS
+254 
-263 TETDTTTYVAPT
+263 VAPT

-288 PERPHRQI
+288 HERPRRQV
-296 PSAES
+296 STAES
-301 PRDVPPA
+301 PREVPPA
-308 EMQRRTPTA
+308 DMQRRTPTA
-317 TTGGWNLAL
+317 TADGWNLAL
-326 AYSGIKNS
+326 AYSGIRNS

-365 MLNRKLDRHWQVG
+365 MLNRKLDSHWQLG

-393 NTYVSLSQH
+393 NTYISLSQH

-413 VSWCYPLGRRFSTY
+413 VSWYYSLGRRFSTY

-439 STLESVYLMNGQPFD
+439 STLESVYLMNGKEID
-454 PTTEHLHPGVQWS
+454 PTTERLHPDVQWS
-467 TGLGLGLQYDLTHN
+467 MGLGLGLQYDLTPN
-481 IGFFVEPILQYY
+481 IGFFVEPSLQYY
-493 FRQSNDVK
+493 FKRSSDVK